1 MTTLKC
7 QILEVA
13 NSLPDDCTLD
23 DFRFR
28 LYLQLKA
35 QEGLQAI
42 EAGETYNREE
52 VAELIKSWRKSSGPD
67 QP

>member
-1 MTTLKC
+1 MTSLKS

-13 NSLPDDCTLD
+13 NALPDDCTLD
-23 DFRFR
+23 DFRER

-35 QEGLQAI
+35 QEGLAAI
-42 EAGETYNREE
+42 EAGQTFTREQ
-52 VAELIKSWRKSSGPD
+52 VAEQIKSWRKSFGQR

>member
-1 MTTLKC
+1 MISLKS

-13 NSLPDDCTLD
+13 NALPEDCTLD
-23 DFRFR
+23 DFRYG

-35 QEGLQAI
+35 QEGLAAI
-42 EAGETYNREE
+42 ETGDVYSRQQ
-52 VAELIKSWRKSSGPD
+52 VAEQIKSWRKSFGPD